1 MCVWQRTFD
10 LILSFAWGWVGVRVS
25 VCVRFCVYVTLQ
37 LLSCLFDLIA
47 FYLDSTY
54 VGIYCFHFYSFV
66 ITHCKPASYYA
77 LPISVG
83 IPKWNEY
90 FHIASHIH
98 NIRILSFTVDTAHCF
113 AIHRFQSCEYWN
125 SSGCVCVRAYVYL
138 ERKTRWMKNLFR
150 FNSPPRWTFISA
162 AFLASNI
169 YFYAS
174 FFFVWFIF
182 IHWLILQ
189 KVIITIITIVMK
201 SWKSNL
207 DSNKWL

>member
-1 MCVWQRTFD
+1 MC
-10 LILSFAWGWVGVRVS
+10 
-25 VCVRFCVYVTLQ
+25 FCVYVTLQ
-37 LLSCLFDLIA
+37 LLSRLFDLIA

-98 NIRILSFTVDTAHCF
+98 KIRILSFTVDTAHCF

-125 SSGCVCVRAYVYL
+125 SSGCVCVCVRVYVYVYL

-150 FNSPPRWTFISA
+150 LTHLQGEHSFPLPSLHQTSIFTLLFSLFDLFSFI
-162 AFLASNI
+162 
-169 YFYAS
+169 
-174 FFFVWFIF
+174 
-182 IHWLILQ
+182 
-189 KVIITIITIVMK
+189 
-201 SWKSNL
+201 
-207 DSNKWL
+207 D